1 MNESK
6 SLAFFPTQVATS
18 IVRLSTTKKRE
29 KITRNPSLDPS
40 ADGVVKD
47 TDGERKGNSDG
58 VEEVEEE
65 EKQEVEEGDRD
76 AMSQTRD

>member
-1 MNESK
+1 MRARAWPSFQLK
-6 SLAFFPTQVATS
+6 LRHRSFDFRQQ
-18 IVRLSTTKKRE
+18 KKE

-58 VEEVEEE
+58 VEERGG
-65 EKQEVEEGDRD
+65 KAGDGGEGG
-76 AMSQTRD
+76 